1 MSAIGTGISTH
12 VLDVSLGRPAAG
24 VQVTLEAAVERVWP
38 PQWRPLAS
46 KSTDADGRC
55 KELLAA
61 EKVFQGTYRIVF
73 ETGAYFSAAGRSTLY
88 PEVVV
93 TFSVSANE
101 ADYHI
106 PLLLSPF
113 GYSTYRGT

>member
-1 MSAIGTGISTH
+1 MNGISTH
-12 VLDVSLGRPAAG
+12 VLDVSLGKPAAG
-24 VQVTLEAAVERVWP
+24 VQVTLEALVPDVWP

-61 EKVFQGTYRIVF
+61 EKVGDATYRIVF
-73 ETGAYFSAAGRSTLY
+73 ETGAYFEAMGRATLY
-88 PEVVV
+88 PEVTV
-93 TFSVSANE
+93 TFSAKE
-101 ADYHI
+101 EDGGYHI

>member
-1 MSAIGTGISTH
+1 MSGISTH
-12 VLDVSLGRPAAG
+12 VLDVSLGKPAAG
-24 VQVTLEAAVERVWP
+24 VQVTLESAAENVWP

-61 EKVFQGTYRIVF
+61 EKTSQGTYRIVF
-73 ETGAYFSAAGRSTLY
+73 ETGAYFSAGGRATLY

-93 TFSVSANE
+93 TFSVGGSE
-101 ADYHI
+101 TGYHI
-106 PLLLSPF
+106 ALLLSPF